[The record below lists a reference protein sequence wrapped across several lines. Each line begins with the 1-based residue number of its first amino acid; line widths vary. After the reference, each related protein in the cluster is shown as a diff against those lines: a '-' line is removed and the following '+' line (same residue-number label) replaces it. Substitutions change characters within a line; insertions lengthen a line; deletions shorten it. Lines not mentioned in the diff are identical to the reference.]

1 MTEINGHQI
10 GILDNL
16 LEYWQPPQHIHLKKK
31 KRNLNLLK
39 IEDQSLF

>member
-16 LEYWQPPQHIHLKKK
+16 LEYWQPSHHIHLKKK
-31 KRNLNLLK
+31 KGTL
-39 IEDQSLF
+39 IY